1 MTYQTLE
8 PSLPTMER
16 ALDELLV
23 AALSSV
29 PSTTIVTRVLGST
42 LVRISLTV
50 SPVALA
56 GTVYKSLLTE
66 KE

>member
-8 PSLPTMER
+8 ESLNTTVQLSPEG
-16 ALDELLV
+16 LE

-29 PSTTIVTRVLGST
+29 RSTMIAMHQQGLTS
-42 LVRISLTV
+42 VRISLTA
-50 SPVALA
+50 SRVASA
-56 GTVYKSLLTE
+56 ETVYKSLQVE

>member
-8 PSLPTMER
+8 ESLNTTV
-16 ALDELLV
+16 LLSPEHLE
-23 AALSSV
+23 AALSSAR
-29 PSTTIVTRVLGST
+29 STMIAMHQQGLTS
-42 LVRISLTV
+42 VRISLTASRV
-50 SPVALA
+50 VLA

>member
-8 PSLPTMER
+8 ESLSTTVQLSPEG
-16 ALDELLV
+16 LE
-23 AALSSV
+23 AALSNV
-29 PSTTIVTRVLGST
+29 RSTMIAMHQQGLTS
-42 LVRISLTV
+42 VRISLTA
-50 SPVALA
+50 SRVALA